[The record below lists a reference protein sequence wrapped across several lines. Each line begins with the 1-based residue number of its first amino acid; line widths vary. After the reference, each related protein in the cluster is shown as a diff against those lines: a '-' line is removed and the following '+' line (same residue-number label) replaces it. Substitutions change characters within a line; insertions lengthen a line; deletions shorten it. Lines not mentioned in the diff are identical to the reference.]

1 SSRRRH
7 TRSKRDWSSDVCSSD
22 LFSFLIS
29 EICLLTSFLFAFNS
43 STLVIIFLLLS
54 SKSPKPLIAERSS
67 PRFSNLDFIL
77 EKLFRNHIRSYFVNY
92 SLLNVMININC
103 FYIYI
108 NKKLS
113 SLIRIGTRVLLP
125 ALPPKLK
132 VYTFQLYKMITK
144 SIRIYFINQFRDGF
158 ISNFYRFSLTTDSLL
173 KSHLT
178 TSPINTFLY

>member
-1 SSRRRH
+1 M
-7 TRSKRDWSSDVCSSD
+7 
-22 LFSFLIS
+22 F
-29 EICLLTSFLFAFNS
+29 
-43 STLVIIFLLLS
+43 
-54 SKSPKPLIAERSS
+54 
-67 PRFSNLDFIL
+67 
-77 EKLFRNHIRSYFVNY
+77 
-92 SLLNVMININC
+92 NINC

-113 SLIRIGTRVLLP
+113 SLKRIGTRVLLP
-125 ALPPKLK
+125 ALRPKLK

-178 TSPINTFLY
+178 TSPINTFLYYLLLSAIRSEPVSVLISRPFIAVPRPLESSAINLKSL